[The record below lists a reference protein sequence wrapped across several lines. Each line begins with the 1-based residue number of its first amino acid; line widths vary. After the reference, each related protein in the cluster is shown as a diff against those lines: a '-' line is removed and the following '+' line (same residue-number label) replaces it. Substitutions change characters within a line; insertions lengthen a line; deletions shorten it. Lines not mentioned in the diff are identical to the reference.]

1 MKLWLDDA
9 RPAPDG
15 WTLARNFEEAVSLLA
30 QGTAVEASL
39 DYDLYLVAEPSSP
52 SGLAVA
58 TVDDQA
64 KTGLDV
70 ALWIEEAITD
80 GRIPALALRCHSTNP
95 EGRRLITA
103 VIARIP
109 CPPP

>member
-1 MKLWLDDA
+1 M
-9 RPAPDG
+9 R
-15 WTLARNFEEAVSLLA
+15 LLA
-30 QGTAVEASL
+30 QGTAVETSL
-39 DYDLYLVAEPSSP
+39 DYDLYLVAAPASA

-58 TVDDQA
+58 TINEQA

-70 ALWIEEAITD
+70 ALWIERAVTD
-80 GRIPALALRCHSTNP
+80 GRIPALTLQCHSTNP

-103 VIARIP
+103 VIERIS

>member
-1 MKLWLDDA
+1 MRLWIDDA
-9 RPAPDG
+9 RPAPPG
-15 WTLARNFEEAVSLLA
+15 WTLAQNFEEAVVLLA

-39 DYDLYLVAEPSSP
+39 DYDLYLVAEDALP
-52 SGLAVA
+52 SGIALAR
-58 TVDDQA
+58 VDNQA

-70 ALWIEEAITD
+70 ALWIEDAVTN

-95 EGRRLITA
+95 DGHRLITA
-103 VIARIP
+103 VIERVP

>member
-1 MKLWLDDA
+1 MKLWIDDA
-9 RPAPDG
+9 RPAPPG
-15 WTLARNFEEAVSLLA
+15 WALARNYEEAISLLA

-39 DYDLYLVAEPSSP
+39 DYDLYLVAAPASA

-58 TVDDQA
+58 TVDHQA

-70 ALWIEEAITD
+70 ALWIEEAVGD

-103 VIARIP
+103 VIERMK
-109 CPPP
+109 